1 MAKMDCLEKEIET
14 NKKQAKKEKSD
25 LEKSLKKSEAAT
37 MFGLRRTE
45 EMSIKIYQMQKEME
59 SIDRKYQKEI
69 QMYKD
74 AFEREKDEK
83 CQLGDWETLS
93 SENDSLRLEVEELDL
108 KIEEMD
114 NAHAA
119 EINMYKQKLGEEEMQ
134 SIESLRL
141 KIKSL
146 EDVIEEQK
154 LEHEKE
160 LEDLKQERDASV
172 QEMKRRH
179 EKELENVKSE
189 QRVVDVASSH
199 TLATSFDLQQKE
211 QQIKELEL
219 KVEEQETLL
228 EVKRRRHKEEIKS
241 LRQRLDEEIQKH
253 SEDVRS
259 HRTKVRMLERR
270 KSEHSISFGLMD
282 DDYKRMYEEQ
292 RSDNIKLKFT
302 VEKQKKEVED
312 LRSALATK
320 EEKAAEVT
328 ERRKP
333 YGKGVT

>member
-1 MAKMDCLEKEIET
+1 M
-14 NKKQAKKEKSD
+14 
-25 LEKSLKKSEAAT
+25 EKSLKKSEAAT

-59 SIDRKYQKEI
+59 IIDRKYQKEI

-74 AFEREKDEK
+74 AFEREKEEK

-93 SENDSLRLEVEELDL
+93 SENDSLRLEIEELDL
-108 KIEEMD
+108 KIEEME
-114 NAHAA
+114 NTHQA

-160 LEDLKQERDASV
+160 LEDLKLERDASV
-172 QEMKRRH
+172 QELKRRH

-189 QRVVDVASSH
+189 QRVVNVGSSH
-199 TLATSFDLQQKE
+199 TRATSFDLQQKDLR
-211 QQIKELEL
+211 IKELEL

-241 LRQRLDEEIQKH
+241 LRQRLDDEMQKH
-253 SEDVRS
+253 TEDVRS

-270 KSEHSISFGLMD
+270 KSEHSISFGLVD
-282 DDYKRMYEEQ
+282 DDYKRMYDEQ
-292 RSDNIKLKFT
+292 RSENIKLKFT
-302 VEKQKKEVED
+302 VEKQKKELD
-312 LRSALATK
+312 DMRTALAAK
-320 EEKAAEVT
+320 EEKAVEVT
-328 ERRKP
+328 ERRKAF
-333 YGKGVT
+333 GKGISEIMNSVTS